1 MKFGNKTFNLNI
13 RRGFPPQKKVPRNI
27 PQQPEK
33 KHYKIKNK
41 NFCNRWY
48 GRHFFIYC
56 KVRNDQHLQQI
67 EQIQATH
74 FLKSVRNK
82 YCFSIH
88 LPETNE
94 IYKKA
99 GYNLKVTV
107 QIQKIFLLDI
117 RCMRWKQSTVLE
129 MYVQYLICTYS
140 TLYERTVQH

>member
-1 MKFGNKTFNLNI
+1 M
-13 RRGFPPQKKVPRNI
+13 RRQTL
-27 PQQPEK
+27 
-33 KHYKIKNK
+33 
-41 NFCNRWY
+41 
-48 GRHFFIYC
+48 FIYF

-67 EQIQATH
+67 EQIKATH

-117 RCMRWKQSTVLE
+117 RCMR
-129 MYVQYLICTYS
+129 
-140 TLYERTVQH
+140 